1 MLEYSADAFKLLRS
15 KIGRRIVILVFIQIF
30 FIIISLIIVSYYQ
43 SQMTYLGNSINM
55 AGKNRFLSS
64 NLMYDTAEFFL
75 GNSSDISNINSGI
88 KELETNILTLKQGG
102 KISDIELKPLPDE
115 FSNDWDNIYQKW
127 ILLKKILTNN
137 ILKESQTRSSMV
149 VKVVASETSAPSSLS
164 LSSSSSS
171 SPSSELEINNI
182 IKTIKERGVL
192 PLVNSSNVLV
202 TKLGEY
208 AKDSSQYS
216 IFLQI
221 LFAVLNIGVTTAF
234 ILYIIRKLLK
244 PIFALTNATS
254 QIKSGNLNVVVKSKV
269 NGDELSFLSESFNSM
284 VTAIKNY
291 IKKQNQLTKQLEK
304 ANEELKYRDQLKDEF
319 IHVAAHELKTPIQ
332 PILGLCELL
341 RDRKTDIVKDEE
353 ILDVII
359 RNSKRLMKLAED
371 ILNVARIESGSF
383 FLKKERFDIGELIS
397 EIMNDIKEEIVENKK
412 NIKLFFEL
420 YNGNNNNNNNNK
432 IIVEADKNRLCQV
445 ISNIL
450 NNAIKFT
457 DEGSITVIVETKKIN
472 NNNSNKVIVSIK
484 DTGTGIDSEILPKL
498 FTKFATTSSI
508 AGGTGLGLF
517 ISKSIIEM
525 HGGSIWAFNNDEKN
539 KDDRG
544 STITFTLPI
553 KNNH

>member
-1 MLEYSADAFKLLRS
+1 MLEYSANAFKLLRS
-15 KIGRRIVILVFIQIF
+15 KIGRRIVTLVFIQIF

-75 GNSSDISNINSGI
+75 GNRSDISNINSDI

-127 ILLKKILTNN
+127 ILLKTTLTNN
-137 ILKESQTRSSMV
+137 ILKESQTSSSMV
-149 VKVVASETSAPSSLS
+149 VKVVARETSAQSSLS

-182 IKTIKERGVL
+182 IKTIKERRVV

-221 LFAVLNIGVTTAF
+221 LFAVLNIGVTTTF

-341 RDRKTDIVKDEE
+341 RDRKADIVKDEE

-371 ILNVARIESGSF
+371 ILNVARIEGGSF
-383 FLKKERFDIGELIS
+383 FLNKEKFDIGELIS
-397 EIMNDIKEEIVENKK
+397 EIINDFEEKIVENKK
-412 NIKLFFEL
+412 NIKLFLEL
-420 YNGNNNNNNNNK
+420 YNGNNNNNK
-432 IIVEADKNRLCQV
+432 LIVEADKNRLCQV
-445 ISNIL
+445 ISNLL

-457 DEGSITVIVETKKIN
+457 DEGSITVIVEIKKINN

-498 FTKFATTSSI
+498 FTKFATKSPI

-525 HGGSIWAFNNDEKN
+525 HGGKIWAFNNDEKN

-544 STITFTLPI
+544 STFTFSLPV
-553 KNNH
+553 KE